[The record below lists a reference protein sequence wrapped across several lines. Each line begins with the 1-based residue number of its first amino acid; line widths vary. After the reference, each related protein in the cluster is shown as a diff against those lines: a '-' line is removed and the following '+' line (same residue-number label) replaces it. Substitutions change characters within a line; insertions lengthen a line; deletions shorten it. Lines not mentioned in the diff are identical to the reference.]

1 MKQFKILNNTLG
13 WITFIIAAATYCLTV
28 EPTASFWDCPEFILS
43 GNKLEVGHPPGAPF
57 FMITANVFSMFAGPE
72 KVALM
77 VNIMSAILSALGIL
91 FLFWSI
97 THLARKLI
105 VGKSDNITTAQTITI
120 LASGLVGALAYTW
133 SDTYW
138 FSAVEG
144 EVYGYSSL
152 FTAVV
157 FWLILKWED
166 NADSPHSD
174 RWLVLIAYLVGLS
187 IGVHLLNLLC
197 IPAIVLVVYYKKY
210 PHASF
215 KGSLLALVVSAVLVT
230 IVLYGIVPGVVKVGG
245 WFELLFVNTLKL
257 PFNTGLIIYIILL
270 TATLVYGVYLTEKG
284 KSQKSIATVFTL
296 SVALLGIPF
305 YGHNVATS
313 IVLGIIVL
321 AAIYLVCMHSKN
333 IASSVN
339 KGIVTTGKKFLVSTR
354 AFNTTFLC
362 LLLIMVGYSSYA
374 LIVVRSSANTPMDQN
389 SPEDIFTLGTY
400 LNREQ
405 YGTRP
410 LFYGQAFSSE
420 VKIDKD
426 KKRYSFTET
435 SPIYSRVEKKDAGEP
450 DRYEIIGY
458 NKEYNYV
465 QNMFFPRMY
474 SSDHASLYE
483 QWVGKPITN
492 IVRAENAAYTGVQ
505 YIKMPTQVDNIRF
518 FINYQINF
526 MYWRYF
532 FWNFVGR
539 QNDIQGNGEAEHG
552 NWITG
557 FPFIDKALIGYNND
571 MPTELEENKGHNVFY
586 ALPLILGILGILWQW
601 QRGKEGKQQLW
612 VVFMLFFMTG
622 LAIVLYLNQ
631 TPSQPRERDYAY
643 AGSFY
648 AFAIWIGLGV
658 AGVVDMIQKYTK
670 KENTITSSLVAA
682 ACLLVP
688 VQMVSQTWDDHDR
701 SGRYACRDFGQNYLN
716 TLPDEGYPIIF
727 TCGDNDTFPLWYN
740 QEVEEE
746 RTDARVCNLSY
757 LQTDWYIDQMRRPA
771 YDSPS
776 LPITMKRID
785 YAGNA
790 NGSLEILDKRATE
803 IIKRFFEANPE
814 KAELFGK
821 NPFEM
826 NNISRYWIYEAD
838 AKQKSKERLV
848 VEEALD
854 FVRKELEK
862 EGREIEERGQSE
874 YSKLARNRSQYL
886 AIASAGEYEAALQQ
900 AEEYAEYG
908 AYLRDFARS
917 IGNKVIPSSVLYIP
931 IDSEAVKRSGMMI
944 PEEYA
949 EEMPEYMEI
958 DLGDK
963 SVLLRYEYLIFDML
977 ANANW
982 ERPIY
987 MSMTVGESNY
997 PAVLQNFFIHEGLAY
1012 RISPFDWKKLGYYNS
1027 ESGYPVDVERF
1038 YNNIMNRFKWG
1049 EVKNNKNYYAD
1060 ETVRRMIYT
1069 HRNLVSMLVQ
1079 IMMNEREPDEK
1090 ILNVLD
1096 KWYEEFPGETIP
1108 YDAIRDNSASI
1119 AAAYKIIHDRTTDK
1133 DKAAELQ
1140 KKYTDIASSIAKE
1153 QLEYIRWY
1161 NGLRWQQRN
1170 ETLIFSRLNILTQV
1184 LNILG
1189 KTAFETIQIDDFAN
1203 ELANCIEIE
1212 CNAITNDKSK
1222 IIGNKNLVDKKL
1234 QLIDYLY
1241 DVITGIADTPQLD
1254 KKLANTLKYIGNH
1267 ESRRLKKYNVERL
1280 GENETKDILSS
1291 LQLIASTYKIAEKL
1305 SSEQAATV
1313 KEIKN
1318 IYETT
1323 IDKYAP
1329 YVLNY

>member
-13 WITFIIAAATYCLTV
+13 WVTFLIAAITYCMTV

-57 FMITANVFSMFAGPE
+57 FMLTANFFSMFAGPT

-105 VGKSDNITTAQTITI
+105 VGKGEIITKAQMVTI

-157 FWLILKWED
+157 FWLILKWEES
-166 NADSPHSD
+166 ADAPHSD

-210 PHASF
+210 PQASF
-215 KGSLLALVVSAVLVT
+215 KGSLLALAVSAALVA

-245 WFELLFVNTLKL
+245 WFELLFVNVLEL

-270 TATLVYGVYLTEKG
+270 TCTLIYGVYLTEKG
-284 KSQKSIATVFTL
+284 KSQKSIALVFTL
-296 SVALLGIPF
+296 SIALLGIPF
-305 YGHNVATS
+305 YGHNVTAS

-321 AAIYLVCMHSKN
+321 VAVYYVCIYSKN
-333 IASSVN
+333 VTGAIS
-339 KGIVTTGKKFLVSTR
+339 KGIVTTGKRFLISLR
-354 AFNTTFLC
+354 AFNTMFLC

-374 LIVVRSSANTPMDQN
+374 LIVIRSSANTPMDQN

-410 LFYGQAFSSE
+410 LLYGQAFSSE
-420 VKIDKD
+420 MKIDKA
-426 KKRYSFTET
+426 KKRYSFNET
-435 SPIYSRVEKKDAGEP
+435 SPIYSRVEKKEANEP

-474 SSDHASLYE
+474 SSDHAQQYE

-492 IVRAENAAYTGVQ
+492 IVRAENSAFTGVP
-505 YIKMPTQVDNIRF
+505 YIKMPTQWDNMRF
-518 FINYQINF
+518 FINYQINY

-532 FWNFVGR
+532 LWNFVGR

-557 FPFIDKALIGYNND
+557 IPFIDKVLIGNNND
-571 MPTELEENKGHNVFY
+571 MPTQLQENKGRNVFF
-586 ALPLILGILGILWQW
+586 ALPLILGILGIMWQW
-601 QRGKEGKQQLW
+601 NRGKEGKQQLW
-612 VVFMLFFMTG
+612 IVFMLFFMTG

-631 TPSQPRERDYAY
+631 TPGQPRERDYAY

-658 AGVVDMIQKYTK
+658 AGIVDIVKKYTK
-670 KENTITSSLVAA
+670 RESLLTNSIVAA
-682 ACLLVP
+682 VSLLVP

-716 TLPDEGYPIIF
+716 TMPDDGYPIIF

-790 NGSLEILDKRATE
+790 NGSIEILDKRATE
-803 IIKRFFEANPE
+803 LATRYFEEHPE
-814 KAELFGK
+814 KAKLFGK

-826 NNISRYWIYEAD
+826 NNISRYWIYEAG
-838 AKQKSKERLV
+838 AKQKSEGRLV
-848 VEEALD
+848 VEEV
-854 FVRKELEK
+854 FKFIKSELEK
-862 EGREIEERGQSE
+862 EGRAIEERGNNE
-874 YSKLARNRSQYL
+874 YSKLLRGKAQYL
-886 AIASAGEYEAALQQ
+886 NMISSSEYEAALAQ
-900 AEEYAEYG
+900 AQAYAEHG
-908 AYLRDFARS
+908 AMLADYARS
-917 IGNKVIPSSVLYIP
+917 MGNKAIPNVLYIP
-931 IDSEAVKRSGMMI
+931 IDAEAVKRSGMMI
-944 PEEYA
+944 PKEY
-949 EEMPEYMEI
+949 ENGMPEYMKI
-958 DLGDK
+958 DISNKDILY
-963 SVLLRYEYLIFDML
+963 RYEFIIFDML

-1012 RISPFDWKKLGYYNS
+1012 RISPFDWKELGYYNN
-1027 ESGYPVDVERF
+1027 ETGYPVDVERF
-1038 YNNIMNRFKWG
+1038 YDNIMNRFKWG
-1049 EVKNNKNYYAD
+1049 EVKENKDYYAD

-1069 HRNLVSMLVQ
+1069 HRNLISMLAQ
-1079 IMMNEREPDEK
+1079 IMFKERYPDEK
-1090 ILNVLD
+1090 ILDILD
-1096 KWYEEFPGETIP
+1096 KWYEEFPHEIIP
-1108 YDAIRDNSASI
+1108 YDAIRDNSISI
-1119 AAAYKIIHDRTTDK
+1119 AAAYKLIHDRTSDSKKATDLQ
-1133 DKAAELQ
+1133 DKYI
-1140 KKYTDIASSIAKE
+1140 KIASAAVNE
-1153 QLEYIRWY
+1153 QLEYLEWY
-1161 NGLRWQQRN
+1161 NGLRDKLRN
-1170 ETLIFSRLNILTQV
+1170 EVLIYTRLNILTQAI
-1184 LNILG
+1184 NILG
-1189 KTAFETIQIDDFAN
+1189 NDGAELVPTNK
-1203 ELANCIEIE
+1203 LANILARNIETE
-1212 CNAITNDKSK
+1212 CNSIMSDRAGMSKAIIDR
-1222 IIGNKNLVDKKL
+1222 KL
-1234 QLIDYLY
+1234 QLIDYMY
-1241 DVITGIADTPQLD
+1241 DVLSSAASIPSLD
-1254 KKLANTLKYIGNH
+1254 KKIAATLKHICNA
-1267 ESRRLKKYNVERL
+1267 ENRRLKKYNVNRL
-1280 GENETKDILSS
+1280 QESDAEEILAS
-1291 LQLIASTYKIAEKL
+1291 LQVIASTYKMAENLNNREDAIIKDI
-1305 SSEQAATV
+1305 
-1313 KEIKN
+1313 KEIYDIN
-1318 IYETT
+1318 VE
-1323 IDKYAP
+1323 KYAP